1 VTWPGI
7 PWSTSASLSSA
18 QVRQADVEAH
28 TRFGIEPL
36 QLMEVAG
43 WQLAQ
48 FVDRFL
54 GGVAGRRVL
63 VVAGSGNNGG
73 DALVAGRFLH
83 QRGATVQVSI
93 VPSTDRESLAARH
106 EVTIRR
112 LGLTVAQAP
121 EGIDAT
127 ADLIIDGLLGT
138 GIRPP
143 LRKLAAEIIAAVN
156 HSGRPIIAVDVP
168 SGIDADTGIG
178 WERAIQAT
186 ATVALAAPK
195 AGLRHAPNAGRICVA
210 DIGMPSI
217 LFSPGGDSVQNIYRT
232 GALVELIG
240 DDPPQSGN
248 TPI

>member
-1 VTWPGI
+1 M
-7 PWSTSASLSSA
+7 
-18 QVRQADVEAH
+18 EAH

-43 WQLAQ
+43 WQVAQ

-63 VVAGSGNNGG
+63 VVAGGGNNGG

-83 QRGATVQVSI
+83 QRGARVQVSI
-93 VPSTDRESLAARH
+93 VPSTDRQSLAARH

-112 LGLTVAQAP
+112 LGLTVARAP

-127 ADLIIDGLLGT
+127 ADLMIDGLLGT

-143 LRKLAAEIIAAVN
+143 LRELAADIIAAVN

-178 WERAIQAT
+178 WESAIQAT
-186 ATVALAAPK
+186 ATVTLAAPK
-195 AGLRHAPNAGRICVA
+195 AGLRYAPNAGRIFVA

-217 LFSPGGDSVQNIYRT
+217 LFSPGAEAVQNIYRT

-240 DDPPQSGN
+240 NDPPQSET